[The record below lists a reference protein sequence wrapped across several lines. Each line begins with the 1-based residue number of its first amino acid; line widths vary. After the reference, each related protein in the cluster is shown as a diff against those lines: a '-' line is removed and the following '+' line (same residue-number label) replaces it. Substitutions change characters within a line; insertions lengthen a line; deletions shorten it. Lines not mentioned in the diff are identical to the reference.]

1 VTFTVPPPDVNS
13 TIAVVAADIFSK
25 QLTLLLAK
33 HVGAVPDHPK
43 KPDPGPGA
51 DVNVT
56 SVPAGKFCVHVP
68 LVVAPVNV
76 QLIPMGALV
85 IVPPPVCGVPATTVS
100 GNIPGPGVNVAVTV
114 SVAVIVNW
122 QVFPV
127 PVQAVGAPTKAPV
140 PGVVAVSVTC
150 VPLGYCVV
158 QFPDGFAPPCCVQLI
173 CPRLSVTVPN
183 AVPAVFTCSVMGA
196 AAVTVIVPVA
206 PVIVAVTVSVAAIVC
221 APAVFNV
228 AENVPTPFVSVEFA
242 GSIACV
248 SLLVKWTVPVYPVTT
263 AFEAS
268 SAVTVTLNAVPD
280 VAVPG
285 AVTEK
290 CVAVPDPI
298 VVVTLA
304 ELFPIFGSVELP
316 ATVAVFVKLP
326 ATVGVTW

>member
-1 VTFTVPPPDVNS
+1 VQLISPAFAVSVTFPAPVTVTFTVPPPDVNS
-13 TIAVVAADIFSK
+13 TVAVVAADIFSK
-25 QLTLLLAK
+25 QLTLLLARQFG
-33 HVGAVPDHPK
+33 VVPVHPK
-43 KPDPGPGA
+43 KADPGPGA

-56 SVPAGKFCVHVP
+56 SVPAGKFCVQVP

-76 QLIPMGALV
+76 QLIPAGALV

-100 GNIPGPGVNVAVTV
+100 GNVPGPGVNVPVTV
-114 SVAVIVNW
+114 SAAVIVNW
-122 QVFPV
+122 HVLPV
-127 PVQAVGAPTKAPV
+127 PVHAVGAPTKPPKV

-150 VPLGYCVV
+150 VPLGYCVE

-242 GSIACV
+242 GSTACV
-248 SLLVKWTVPVYPVTT
+248 SLLVK
-263 AFEAS
+263 
-268 SAVTVTLNAVPD
+268 
-280 VAVPG
+280 
-285 AVTEK
+285 
-290 CVAVPDPI
+290 
-298 VVVTLA
+298 
-304 ELFPIFGSVELP
+304 
-316 ATVAVFVKLP
+316 
-326 ATVGVTW
+326 